1 MLSGSALLVDKAAF
15 AFFQRERFSNSCC
28 ILFSDFLDLAML
40 VSFLAASEGKEGA
53 EVKGYYMPPQD
64 ALIKLI
70 KETFEPK
77 PGLSKVVSN
86 PYYSRRCF

>member
-1 MLSGSALLVDKAAF
+1 MLG
-15 AFFQRERFSNSCC
+15 
-28 ILFSDFLDLAML
+28 
-40 VSFLAASEGKEGA
+40 SFLAASEGKEGA

-86 PYYSRRCF
+86 PYYSKRCF